1 MAKKF
6 KGENSKV
13 TAAKQKKAVAQGEK
27 DSKKAL
33 QEEKKLQE
41 QWSVGSNESKQLKKE
56 QEFAKKQERLEKKK
70 EKELLL
76 KAEEELIIKQAKKPP
91 AASTKL
97 FSTVKKTQPLTPPPT
112 IPSSTPPS
120 ASKTSSK
127 ATSLNASASTFVPKT
142 SSSIDPL
149 PIESFSASGINAA
162 IDMFDSITLES
173 SIASEHQNIKIDK
186 SSNLAGL
193 VDRHPERRHKAAL
206 KAYEERELPRLKLEN
221 KGLRLQQLKQLLWKE
236 WLKSSE
242 NPFNQSIISHNAS
255 QDQIKAAL
263 EAKLDSSKS
272 YFASN

>member
-13 TAAKQKKAVAQGEK
+13 TAAKQKKAIAQSEK
-27 DSKKAL
+27 DSKKAQ

-97 FSTVKKTQPLTPPPT
+97 FSTVKKPQPTSLSNSSPAPT
-112 IPSSTPPS
+112 STTKNSSNS
-120 ASKTSSK
+120 
-127 ATSLNASASTFVPKT
+127 TSLNASASAFVPKT
-142 SSSIDPL
+142 SSSIEPL

-206 KAYEERELPRLKLEN
+206 KAYEERELPRIKLEN

-236 WLKSSE
+236 WLKSPE

-255 QDQIKAAL
+255 QDEIKAAL
-263 EAKLDSSKS
+263 EAKLESSKS